1 MSDDRKSEDYL
12 EVVMKLKADP
22 PLHRFRT
29 YWGLV
34 RGMRSAL
41 KTIDLELEASKE
53 RLRALEED
61 AAFVKRHRAKLDI
74 CYRALR
80 GTYAAPDRAM
90 AAFNL
95 LCRNISAEA
104 AVQEIGLGSH
114 RLGTALGRTFFGIR
128 SQARKDAEA
137 NYASNV
143 VTALSSII
151 KDQGA
156 YLEML
161 AKNVES
167 RRQRRNT
174 TSRRRVRNCKALR
187 PRKSATSAK
196 CAWPRAP
203 SARIRPGS
211 SARKKK
217 TTGKALRA
225 TARSHKLRDRA
236 SGHSWNYR

>member
-61 AAFVKRHRAKLDI
+61 AAFVKRHRAKLDV

-167 RRQRRNT
+167 EE
-174 TSRRRVRNCKALR
+174 
-187 PRKSATSAK
+187 
-196 CAWPRAP
+196 
-203 SARIRPGS
+203 
-211 SARKKK
+211 
-217 TTGKALRA
+217 A
-225 TARSHKLRDRA
+225 TAQHDVAAARAELQGLETAQERYEREMRMAARAIGEDQARQLGPEEEDYRQSVTSDR
-236 SGHSWNYR
+236 

>member
-41 KTIDLELEASKE
+41 KTIDLELESSKE

-143 VTALSSII
+143 VIALSSII
-151 KDQGA
+151 NDQGA

-167 RRQRRNT
+167 EE
-174 TSRRRVRNCKALR
+174 
-187 PRKSATSAK
+187 
-196 CAWPRAP
+196 
-203 SARIRPGS
+203 
-211 SARKKK
+211 
-217 TTGKALRA
+217 A
-225 TARSHKLRDRA
+225 TAQHDVAAARAELQGLETAQERYEREMRMAARAIGEDQARQLGPEEEDYRQSVTSDR
-236 SGHSWNYR
+236 

>member
-167 RRQRRNT
+167 EE
-174 TSRRRVRNCKALR
+174 
-187 PRKSATSAK
+187 
-196 CAWPRAP
+196 
-203 SARIRPGS
+203 
-211 SARKKK
+211 
-217 TTGKALRA
+217 A
-225 TARSHKLRDRA
+225 TAQHDVAAARAELQGLETAQERYEREMRMAARAIGEDQARQLGPEEEDYRQSVTSDR
-236 SGHSWNYR
+236 

>member
-61 AAFVKRHRAKLDI
+61 AAFVKRHRAKLDV

-95 LCRNISAEA
+95 LCRNIRAEA

-167 RRQRRNT
+167 EE
-174 TSRRRVRNCKALR
+174 
-187 PRKSATSAK
+187 
-196 CAWPRAP
+196 
-203 SARIRPGS
+203 
-211 SARKKK
+211 
-217 TTGKALRA
+217 A
-225 TARSHKLRDRA
+225 TAQHDVAAARAELQGLETAQERYEREMRMAARAIGEDQARQLGPEEEDYRQSVTSDR
-236 SGHSWNYR
+236 